1 MEYVNIVGN
10 DALIIV
16 DVQNDFCPG
25 GALAVPEGDKIVPV
39 INKYIEKFVS
49 KNAIVVATRDWHP
62 KNHIS
67 FKEYGGLWPVH
78 CVQNTWGAEFHPML
92 KLPKNVIV
100 ISKAFKPEIEAYSG
114 FQGTELDKILRRNN
128 VRRLF
133 VAGLAT
139 DYCVKATVRDALKLG
154 YEVYVLVDAVK
165 GVNLKPKDSEEA
177 LNEMVNAGARLASF
191 NQLV

>member
-1 MEYVNIVGN
+1 MKYVNITEK

-25 GALAVPEGDKIVPV
+25 GALAVPEGDQIVPI
-39 INKYIEKFVS
+39 INKYIENFVS

-62 KNHIS
+62 KNHVS

-78 CVQNTWGAEFHPML
+78 CVQNTWGAEFHPRL
-92 KLPKNVIV
+92 RLPKNVII
-100 ISKAFKPEIEAYSG
+100 ISKAFESEVEAYSG
-114 FQGTELDKILRRNN
+114 FQRTELDKILKENG
-128 VRRLF
+128 VKRLF

-139 DYCVKATVRDALKLG
+139 DYCVKATVLDALKLG

-165 GVNLKPKDSEEA
+165 GVNVRPNDSENA
-177 LNEMVNAGARLASF
+177 INEMIKAGAKLVTF
-191 NQLV
+191 NQII

>member
-1 MEYVNIVGN
+1 MKYVNITEK

-25 GALAVPEGDKIVPV
+25 GALAVPEGDQIVPI
-39 INKYIEKFVS
+39 INKYIENFVS

-62 KNHIS
+62 KNHVS

-78 CVQNTWGAEFHPML
+78 CVQNTWGAEFHPL
-92 KLPKNVIV
+92 LRLPKNVII
-100 ISKAFKPEIEAYSG
+100 ISKAFESEVEAYSG
-114 FQGTELDKILRRNN
+114 FQRTELDNILKENG
-128 VRRLF
+128 VKRLF

-139 DYCVKATVRDALKLG
+139 DYCVKATVLDALKLG

-165 GVNLKPKDSEEA
+165 GVNVRPNDSENA
-177 LNEMVNAGARLASF
+177 INEMIKAGAKLVTF
-191 NQLV
+191 NQII